1 MQEIVNPLPFEK
13 GEFTMIIE
21 DGILSMAA
29 HAIGMDDAP
38 TFQKFGKT
46 HFVSTRNF
54 YVDAKRNAD
63 WDDWVCHGLATA
75 MDYPGGHVNYSLT
88 EKGYE
93 KLGKELNIVIHS
105 KFLAEPQPELTSDQI
120 EEIKD
125 VWAWIKE
132 HDIYASKHLELDV
145 AIYLSNSELE
155 DFMARFCSEE
165 YTTPARLYASAVIVM
180 FTDVLGFEV
189 TREQIWNLRPDGIRE
204 TW

>member
-1 MQEIVNPLPFEK
+1 
-13 GEFTMIIE
+13 MIIE

-105 KFLAEPQPELTSDQI
+105 KLLTEPQPELSSDQI

-145 AIYLSNSELE
+145 AIYLSNSEGE
-155 DFMARFCSEE
+155 KR
-165 YTTPARLYASAVIVM
+165 RK
-180 FTDVLGFEV
+180 
-189 TREQIWNLRPDGIRE
+189 R
-204 TW
+204 

>member
-1 MQEIVNPLPFEK
+1 
-13 GEFTMIIE
+13 MIIE

-75 MDYPGGHVNYSLT
+75 VDYPGGHVNYSLT

-105 KFLAEPQPELTSDQI
+105 KFLAEPQPEFTSDQI